1 VHNKGVFSPCVEINN
16 LCLILFRACSNSVT
30 AMKHILPIIT
40 ITTLAAA
47 ASAQTAAAAP
57 AGLSYNRATV
67 SRQGQNNDLAV
78 QHFLGNTNV
87 LASLST
93 AGNGNGH
100 ASLGLGYVFKQVALS
115 TDATVGV
122 TTGTAGSNSAVT
134 LNLRRSLKEVVA
146 GLEVAVGYSYA
157 QNAGATTGS
166 KGVVT
171 AELSYNINSTWSV
184 AYGISNAN
192 PTFDRQNV
200 LSVRHNF

>member
-1 VHNKGVFSPCVEINN
+1 
-16 LCLILFRACSNSVT
+16 
-30 AMKHILPIIT
+30 MKHILPILT

-57 AGLSYNRATV
+57 TGLSYNRATV

-100 ASLGLGYVFKQVALS
+100 ASLGLGYVFKQVALA

-122 TTGTAGSNSAVT
+122 TTGTSYTNSAVT

-157 QNAGATTGS
+157 QKAGASGS
-166 KGVVT
+166 NGVVT

-184 AYGISNAN
+184 AYGISNSN
-192 PTFDRQNV
+192 PTADRQNV
-200 LSVRHNF
+200 VSIRHNF